1 MSNELPIR
9 KDLAGRTAYGAP
21 QLNLPVQLNTNENPF
36 PLSDLFMQDLSSAI
50 SGIAK
55 NLNRYPDRDAISLRA
70 ELASYISSSASTAI
84 DPGQV
89 WAANGSNEI
98 LQQICQL
105 FGGPDRFAVGFVP
118 SYSVHELIAQTTCT
132 DWKSIPRNESFEIDS
147 SSLSKLEK
155 NSDIVFICTP
165 NNPTG
170 TKTSLQ
176 LIKEVHDHIQ
186 GIVVVDEAYAEF
198 SEDVSAITLLE
209 QLPRLLVVRT
219 MSKAFALAGVRI
231 GYLVASKDVIDSIS
245 LVRLPYHLS
254 ALTQAAGLVAL
265 KHQSQLAEQV
275 KAIIVQRE
283 RIEKGLVDLGLKVAP
298 SSANFVL
305 FGEFADNH
313 EVWRK
318 LADRGVLIRDVGI
331 EKWLR
336 VTAGTEAETTKF
348 LAELS
353 KIVPTSPKET

>member
-1 MSNELPIR
+1 
-9 KDLAGRTAYGAP
+9 
-21 QLNLPVQLNTNENPF
+21 
-36 PLSDLFMQDLSSAI
+36 
-50 SGIAK
+50 
-55 NLNRYPDRDAISLRA
+55 
-70 ELASYISSSASTAI
+70 
-84 DPGQV
+84 
-89 WAANGSNEI
+89 
-98 LQQICQL
+98 
-105 FGGPDRFAVGFVP
+105 
-118 SYSVHELIAQTTCT
+118 
-132 DWKSIPRNESFEIDS
+132 
-147 SSLSKLEK
+147 
-155 NSDIVFICTP
+155 
-165 NNPTG
+165 
-170 TKTSLQ
+170 

-283 RIEKGLVDLGLKVAP
+283 RIEKGLIHLGLKVAP